1 MVGLPCS
8 GKTTEAQKLEKQ
20 YNALVLTPDTWH
32 IKLFGNDTME
42 KEHDRK
48 HSTVESI
55 MWETAERVLL
65 LGIDVILDFGFWAK
79 EERDD
84 FRNRAKNLGVNFK
97 IHYMN
102 TPIEEL
108 YKRLDIRNKQLLDGI
123 FTIPKEMMDEYIKVF
138 QPPRPEELI

>member
-1 MVGLPCS
+1 MD
-8 GKTTEAQKLEKQ
+8 K
-20 YNALVLTPDTWH
+20 D
-32 IKLFGNDTME
+32 
-42 KEHDRK
+42 HDRK

-55 MWETAERVLL
+55 MWEMAERVLL

-108 YKRLDIRNKQLLDGI
+108 YKRLDIRNKQLSDGV
-123 FTIPKEMMDEYIKVF
+123 FTIPKEKMDEYIKIF
-138 QPPRPEELI
+138 QPPQPEELI

>member
-20 YNALVLTPDTWH
+20 YNALVLTPDKWH

-42 KEHDRK
+42 KDHDRK
-48 HSTVESI
+48 HSNVESI
-55 MWETAERVLL
+55 MWEIAERVLL

-123 FTIPKEMMDEYIKVF
+123 FRIPKEKMDEYIKIF
-138 QPPRPEELI
+138 QLPQPEELI